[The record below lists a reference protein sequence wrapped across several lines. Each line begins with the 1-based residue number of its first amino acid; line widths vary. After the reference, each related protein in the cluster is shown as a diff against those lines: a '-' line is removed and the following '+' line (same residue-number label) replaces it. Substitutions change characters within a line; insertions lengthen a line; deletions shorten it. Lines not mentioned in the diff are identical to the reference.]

1 MIPAPAQGAI
11 MITALADDDFS
22 KDACEQLNHYE
33 TQVCVGIEREFLNLL
48 EGGCTAPI
56 GALAY
61 IDDKTGE
68 INFKG
73 LLLSKDG
80 KKKISVT
87 KTGKLG
93 PP

>member
-11 MITALADDDFS
+11 MISCLENDDFV
-22 KDACEQLNHYE
+22 KEACAQLNDYE
-33 TQVCVGIEREFLNLL
+33 TQICVGIEREFLNLL

-61 IDDKTGE
+61 IDKKTEE

-73 LLLSKDG
+73 ELLKRDGSK
-80 KKKISVT
+80 KNFCR
-87 KTGKLG
+87 
-93 PP
+93 